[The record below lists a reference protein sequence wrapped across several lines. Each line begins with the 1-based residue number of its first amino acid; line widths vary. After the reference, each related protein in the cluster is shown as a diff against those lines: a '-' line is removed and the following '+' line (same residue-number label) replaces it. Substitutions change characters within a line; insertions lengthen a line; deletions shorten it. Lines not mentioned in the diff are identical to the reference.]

1 MAEET
6 IAVGVI
12 VEKRKAASPWIDH
25 TWGALAVMTGLPEAP
40 RMTLIEKVGDT
51 ERYYLGAASIVLASV
66 DTAPLRDNLMSGAP
80 KLWVVMRE
88 EQPDGSL
95 SLVTVT
101 ADPTEGEANTETGS
115 NLVDPV
121 PMLPEIAAYIAAF
134 VDEHHVEREFY
145 KRKRDK
151 PDREVFGHRRGGLE
165 QGGGPGEKRNPG
177 DKR

>member
-1 MAEET
+1 
-6 IAVGVI
+6 
-12 VEKRKAASPWIDH
+12 
-25 TWGALAVMTGLPEAP
+25 
-40 RMTLIEKVGDT
+40 
-51 ERYYLGAASIVLASV
+51 
-66 DTAPLRDNLMSGAP
+66 
-80 KLWVVMRE
+80 MRE